1 MNNFEIALRLRIQ
14 IRMFEKNNVFGLG
27 CDELASLPLLF
38 PPSSLSKTLR
48 RLWEVILL
56 VNMPSQAAD
65 VINQASSS
73 STEYLPMSRNDVD

>member
-1 MNNFEIALRLRIQ
+1 MNNFEIALKLRIQ

-27 CDELASLPLLF
+27 CDEPSSLPLLF

-56 VNMPSQAAD
+56 VNMPSQAVD